1 MIRRGLRAFDRAA
14 QSWKGARVKP
24 FRFLAALPL
33 IAILAG
39 CVMSS
44 QAFNAIHIGM
54 SRQEV
59 ITLMGQPD
67 STSAQG
73 SIEYFTYYLASD
85 EMQRDQPYLIR
96 FVGGR
101 VESFGRFAQLYD
113 LYNRPITGASPTGGV
128 PFAGPGGPM
137 VAAPAP
143 ADTNDLATQ
152 ISRLKAL
159 KDQGVLTDAEFQQAK
174 QKLLSEQK

>member
-1 MIRRGLRAFDRAA
+1 MGVKI
-14 QSWKGARVKP
+14 AR
-24 FRFLAALPL
+24 FFAALPL
-33 IAILAG
+33 VALIAG

-54 SRQEV
+54 TRQEV
-59 ITLMGQPD
+59 INLMGQPD

-73 SIEYFTYYLASD
+73 TIEYFTYYLASD

-113 LYNRPITGASPTGGV
+113 LYNRPVNGSAP
-128 PFAGPGGPM
+128 AGIIPYPNPGGPM

-143 ADTNDLATQ
+143 APSDTTDLATEL
-152 ISRLKAL
+152 SKLKAL

-174 QKLLSEQK
+174 QKLLSDQK

>member
-1 MIRRGLRAFDRAA
+1 MPWDIA
-14 QSWKGARVKP
+14 SVKLA
-24 FRFLAALPL
+24 RFLAALPV
-33 IAILAG
+33 IALLGA

-44 QAFNAIHIGM
+44 QAFNSIHIGM

-96 FVGGR
+96 FVSGK

-113 LYNRPITGASPTGGV
+113 LYNRPV
-128 PFAGPGGPM
+128 GGPVSGSGPAGLSPYPGEGPAM
-137 VAAPAP
+137 IAAPAP
-143 ADTNDLATQ
+143 AAPADLATE

-159 KDQGVLTDAEFQQAK
+159 KDQGVLTDSEFQQAK
-174 QKLLSEQK
+174 QKLLSEQR